1 MNFFEVVVFSE
12 FFEKEKGAGWVT
24 WAGPR
29 RNGSPRAGAQWR
41 RPKGGRRAQD
51 RAFLF
56 LVFFS
61 FFTKKYSNFFYK
73 SSSLAG
79 APWGLVPWSMAPG
92 CQAPPP
98 RALGTLAPRP
108 GEPGPRCKKI
118 GKKLHLGPEV

>member
-1 MNFFEVVVFSE
+1 MGDLGRPE
-12 FFEKEKGAGWVT
+12 EKWQPTGWGAVAQAERGQ
-24 WAGPR
+24 AGP
-29 RNGSPRAGAQWR
+29 GQG
-41 RPKGGRRAQD
+41 
-51 RAFLF
+51 FF
-56 LVFFS
+56 IFCIFS

-108 GEPGPRCKKI
+108 GEPGPRCK
-118 GKKLHLGPEV
+118 

>member
-56 LVFFS
+56 FVFFL
-61 FFTKKYSNFFYK
+61 FLQKNILLFLQKKYSNFFYR
-73 SSSLAG
+73 SSSLAPWPGRQG
-79 APWGLVPWSMAPG
+79 AW
-92 CQAPPP
+92 
-98 RALGTLAPRP
+98 RP
-108 GEPGPRCKKI
+108 GLWRQGARHP
-118 GKKLHLGPEV
+118 HLGR

>member
-1 MNFFEVVVFSE
+1 MNAQYFMNFFEVVVFSE

-41 RPKGGRRAQD
+41 RRAQD

-61 FFTKKYSNFFYK
+61 FFTKKYSTFFYK
-73 SSSLAG
+73 KNILIFFYRSSSLAPWPRRQG
-79 APWGLVPWSMAPG
+79 AW
-92 CQAPPP
+92 
-98 RALGTLAPRP
+98 RP
-108 GEPGPRCKKI
+108 GLWRQGARHP
-118 GKKLHLGPEV
+118 HLGR

>member
-41 RPKGGRRAQD
+41 RRAQD

-61 FFTKKYSNFFYK
+61 FLQKNILLFLQKKYSNFFTEV
-73 SSSLAG
+73 
-79 APWGLVPWSMAPG
+79 APWPG
-92 CQAPPP
+92 RQGAW
-98 RALGTLAPRP
+98 RP
-108 GEPGPRCKKI
+108 GLWRQGARHP
-118 GKKLHLGPEV
+118 HLGR

>member
-1 MNFFEVVVFSE
+1 MNAQYFMNFFEVVVFSE
-12 FFEKEKGAGWVT
+12 IFEKEKGAGWVT

-61 FFTKKYSNFFYK
+61 FFTKKYSKFFLQK
-73 SSSLAG
+73 
-79 APWGLVPWSMAPG
+79 
-92 CQAPPP
+92 
-98 RALGTLAPRP
+98 
-108 GEPGPRCKKI
+108 
-118 GKKLHLGPEV
+118 

>member
-12 FFEKEKGAGWVT
+12 IFEKEKGAGWVT

-41 RPKGGRRAQD
+41 RRAQD

-61 FFTKKYSNFFYK
+61 FFTKKYSNFFYR
-73 SSSLAG
+73 SSSLAPWPGRQG
-79 APWGLVPWSMAPG
+79 AW
-92 CQAPPP
+92 
-98 RALGTLAPRP
+98 RP
-108 GEPGPRCKKI
+108 GLWPQGAKHP
-118 GKKLHLGPEV
+118 HLGR

>member
-24 WAGPR
+24 WAGSR

-56 LVFFS
+56 LLFFS
-61 FFTKKYSNFFYK
+61 FFTKKYSTFFYK
-73 SSSLAG
+73 KNILIFFTEV
-79 APWGLVPWSMAPG
+79 APWLPGRGARGPGALVYGARVPG
-92 CQAPPP
+92 TP
-98 RALGTLAPRP
+98 T
-108 GEPGPRCKKI
+108 
-118 GKKLHLGPEV
+118 